1 MSTTSSLLSLNQRIQ
16 EDLVS
21 SHLVKHLFIL
31 KQLVSPHNMVSLSL
45 SLCCPSRLLI
55 TPPTGARPT
64 LSSMCLKCPL
74 VVTVL
79 SKFALDYDPNFTFT
93 TVTINY
99 NYASA
104 PHQDVNH
111 EDGRAR
117 IIAFGDFQ
125 GGELNLEGV
134 GDVEIRNRW
143 YDFDGTILHSTNPF
157 IGERYSLVYFTH
169 VSWRSEAE
177 EIGRKLISLGVPW
190 PATIS
195 PATVPSLLEE
205 LIDDRRSSRESA
217 EPSCC
222 SYYFLPLKK
231 RHQYETAIASEISSM
246 CSLYLQCHS
255 YELFPPI
262 KSPLSEGNSAL
273 AYGLSIG
280 DVDSSVMNAI
290 SDRAVTFT
298 VWKKICSARS
308 LESLFQSQVDSGWT
322 APQKFGIEI
331 YSPGKQMSTRQ
342 KRKVLLLAQLSRP
355 SSNGIGQEKDDCE
368 ESHVR
373 HYQLCLLLEFD
384 WSQTDADGSQGSLS
398 YVHLCEQITPSNTAQ
413 SDLTKQKKKQ
423 PSIVE
428 QKTLSDT
435 HHDTSLEN
443 LASTSS
449 TALRPVLSQLL
460 CNLAKITKY
469 SLVYDPFC
477 GSRSILKVAEELGGY
492 CLGSD
497 AFEKQFSL
505 APDDQGNTFL
515 SNIYHQQ
522 VIGRGQFDAIICDP
536 PYGRREKHVDEKGID
551 FANHQ
556 TSDERAL
563 SQFKILTPLMELSST
578 SLKIGGRLVFLF
590 LK

>member
-1 MSTTSSLLSLNQRIQ
+1 
-16 EDLVS
+16 
-21 SHLVKHLFIL
+21 
-31 KQLVSPHNMVSLSL
+31 
-45 SLCCPSRLLI
+45 
-55 TPPTGARPT
+55 
-64 LSSMCLKCPL
+64 MCLKCPL

-93 TVTINY
+93 TITINY

-134 GDVEIRNRW
+134 GDVDIRNRW

-157 IGERYSLVYFTH
+157 VGERYSLVYFTH
-169 VSWRSEAE
+169 VSWKSEAAD
-177 EIGRKLISLGVPW
+177 EIGRKLIALGVPW
-190 PATIS
+190 PAALPLTLLPTFPIS
-195 PATVPSLLEE
+195 TEDS
-205 LIDDRRSSRESA
+205 IGDQRRSSE
-217 EPSCC
+217 EGVSCEC
-222 SYYFLPLKK
+222 DYYFLPLKK
-231 RHQYETAIASEISSM
+231 RHQYETALPSEISSL
-246 CSLYLQCHS
+246 CSLYLPLDRYH
-255 YELFPPI
+255 LFPPI
-262 KSPLSEGNSAL
+262 NSPLSEGDCAL
-273 AYGLSIG
+273 AYGLS
-280 DVDSSVMNAI
+280 VAELNAEHSSLMNAI

-298 VWKKICSARS
+298 VWKRICSANS
-308 LESLFQSQVDSGWT
+308 LESLFQSQVEAGWI

-355 SSNGIGQEKDDCE
+355 SSDGKAQHSD
-368 ESHVR
+368 R

-384 WSQTDADGSQGSLS
+384 WSQADADGSQGRLCR
-398 YVHLCEQITPSNTAQ
+398 VHLCEQIPPSGTSR
-413 SDLTKQKKKQ
+413 SDLTTKQAKQQQ
-423 PSIVE
+423 PSVAA
-428 QKTLSDT
+428 QTSSGD
-435 HHDTSLEN
+435 HHDNSREN
-443 LASTSS
+443 LTTTPPS
-449 TALRPVLSQLL
+449 TALRPSLCQLL
-460 CNLAKITKY
+460 CNLAKISKY

-477 GSRSILKVAEELGGY
+477 GSRSILRVAEELGGY

-497 AFEKQFSL
+497 AFEKHLNLIPQEQQQQ
-505 APDDQGNTFL
+505 QGNIFI

-522 VIGRGQFDAIICDP
+522 VVGGGDRGRGGGQFDAIICDP

-556 TSDERAL
+556 TSEERAL
-563 SQFKILTPLMELSST
+563 SQFRILTPLLQLSSQ
-578 SLKIGGRLVFLF
+578 SLKVGGRLVFLF